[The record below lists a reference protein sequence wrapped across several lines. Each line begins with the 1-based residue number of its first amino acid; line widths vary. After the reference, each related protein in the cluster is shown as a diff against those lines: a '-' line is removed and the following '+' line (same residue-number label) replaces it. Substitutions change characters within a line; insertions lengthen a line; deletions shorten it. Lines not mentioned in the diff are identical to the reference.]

1 MNKKYMYIIIGCILI
16 ILVTYLVVRIINLN
30 FDEENIIY
38 EINQSDF
45 SAPSTTYNVK
55 INNEYNMQL
64 EIKKGNSTIDGESSK
79 EIKYRILS
87 QKDKEVLKNILNNLQ
102 ENDTGYIRDYIVID
116 KVNNKQYIIE
126 QGTSEYSQ
134 LYSIINNE

>member
-87 QKDKEVLKNILNNLQ
+87 KKDKDVLKNILNNLKEKEQ
-102 ENDTGYIRDYIVID
+102 GNIRDYIVID

-126 QGTSEYSQ
+126 QGTGEYSQ
-134 LYSIINNE
+134 LYAIINNE

>member
-55 INNEYNMQL
+55 INNKYNMQV

-126 QGTSEYSQ
+126 QGTGEYSQ
-134 LYSIINNE
+134 LYAIINNE

>member
-79 EIKYRILS
+79 EIKYRILF
-87 QKDKEVLKNILNNLQ
+87 QNDKDVLKNILNNLK
-102 ENDTGYIRDYIVID
+102 EKDTGYIRDYIVID

-126 QGTSEYSQ
+126 QGTGEYSQ

>member
-79 EIKYRILS
+79 EIKYRILF
-87 QKDKEVLKNILNNLQ
+87 QNDKDVLKNILNNLK
-102 ENDTGYIRDYIVID
+102 EKDTGYIRDYIVID

-126 QGTSEYSQ
+126 QGTGEYSQ
-134 LYSIINNE
+134 LYAIINNE

>member
-1 MNKKYMYIIIGCILI
+1 MYIIIGCILI

-45 SAPSTTYNVK
+45 SEPSTTYNVK
-55 INNEYNMQL
+55 INNKYNMQV

-87 QKDKEVLKNILNNLQ
+87 KKDKDVLKNILNNLKEKEQ
-102 ENDTGYIRDYIVID
+102 GNIRDYIVID

-126 QGTSEYSQ
+126 QGTGEYSQ
-134 LYSIINNE
+134 LYAIINNE